1 MQLSPEEQA
10 KQERYRDARSKGYY
24 DSIWQSVGK
33 CVFCDLREKYVIF
46 EENGI
51 VMTISLFAYIDGHF
65 MIMPRRHV
73 RTMKDLTQLEW
84 ETVRKFSYIAKKLIK
99 EVHGVSG
106 MQFVQKD
113 GLNAQS
119 TVNEHLHFHCIPF
132 DSPDLCVW
140 NYRDLKHTP
149 LENVALYRQARKK
162 IITADMKF
170 EKKYRHESSV
180 PVVCDLLVVNKNQAV
195 LFQQRK
201 EGVKF
206 TPDTLTLPGGRVDDF
221 EKTLED
227 ELLREVREETGLMLK
242 QSDVRLVASRLTTV
256 KLAKQTQHLRVKYAL
271 ESRFLWN
278 TYITRS
284 ISSDVKL
291 TPGDD
296 CEALLWV
303 PATEVPERNDIS
315 EGLRQV
321 IQEQLL

>member
-10 KQERYRDARSKGYY
+10 KQEQYRDARSKGYY

-132 DSPDLCVW
+132 DWS
-140 NYRDLKHTP
+140 T
-149 LENVALYRQARKK
+149 
-162 IITADMKF
+162 
-170 EKKYRHESSV
+170 SG
-180 PVVCDLLVVNKNQAV
+180 VCWL
-195 LFQQRK
+195 
-201 EGVKF
+201 
-206 TPDTLTLPGGRVDDF
+206 
-221 EKTLED
+221 
-227 ELLREVREETGLMLK
+227 
-242 QSDVRLVASRLTTV
+242 
-256 KLAKQTQHLRVKYAL
+256 
-271 ESRFLWN
+271 
-278 TYITRS
+278 
-284 ISSDVKL
+284 
-291 TPGDD
+291 
-296 CEALLWV
+296 
-303 PATEVPERNDIS
+303 
-315 EGLRQV
+315 
-321 IQEQLL
+321 